1 MATETRSIV
10 DSSAARAEI
19 LRRVRAANG
28 TAADAMRTEQ
38 AWRAI
43 ERNYRREATRSH
55 NEVLDLL
62 EDRLRDYDAHV
73 YGPLPMM

>member
-1 MATETRSIV
+1 M
-10 DSSAARAEI
+10 
-19 LRRVRAANG
+19 LRRIRAANG
-28 TAADAMRTEQ
+28 GAADAMRAER

-55 NEVLDLL
+55 EEVLDLL

-73 YGPLPMM
+73 MRAAAR